1 MDNLENDSASDL
13 DNEAMTEMLFESV
26 YAVVD
31 SLVDTE
37 KAFMQTTFKK
47 LADSKEVR
55 NKLIEIIP
63 CIYAGALLSLSGR
76 EINNETLTAVVS
88 SVGITINTEGA
99 SMVSKAWGKSHL
111 LYIYAYYFIVAF
123 GRKNVTKED
132 MLEVVRSLGTDT
144 DEETAKE
151 ALAFIKARERA
162 KEMLESRV

>member
-1 MDNLENDSASDL
+1 
-13 DNEAMTEMLFESV
+13 
-26 YAVVD
+26 
-31 SLVDTE
+31 
-37 KAFMQTTFKK
+37 
-47 LADSKEVR
+47 
-55 NKLIEIIP
+55 
-63 CIYAGALLSLSGR
+63 
-76 EINNETLTAVVS
+76 
-88 SVGITINTEGA
+88 
-99 SMVSKAWGKSHL
+99 MVSKAWGKSHL